1 MRPPQA
7 RSRRAAAASGVRRS
21 ARRWQRACTA
31 PTSPCARRTAPAGS
45 RAWGWWASRWGSEAQ
60 DLYLFLHGADHK
72 AGLRSLASVSGRS
85 AVPPRRFFGVWWSRW
100 NKYTTQELRDMAAA
114 YEANALPL

>member
-1 MRPPQA
+1 M
-7 RSRRAAAASGVRRS
+7 S
-21 ARRWQRACTA
+21 WQEVYTWYRTLVQ
-31 PTSPCARRTAPAGS
+31 PTSEDG
-45 RAWGWWASRWGSEAQ
+45 GWWASRWGSEAQ